1 MKLITG
7 RADGVL
13 LAALVLAL
21 ILMKAALTALA
32 GLELHFDEAQ
42 YWTWAQQ
49 LDWSYYSKG
58 PLIAWLIAL
67 STSLLGDGEWQV
79 RLPGWLLH
87 GAFLIFVFHFA
98 KDVWNSRAAAWWAVC
113 IAATTPLYF
122 TLSLVMTTD
131 NLVLLFWTWGLW
143 AMVRALNL
151 NHAPAWYGAGAAI
164 GLGALTKLSIGL
176 LPAFVGIALLFKREW
191 RRQLVNPHLWG
202 GLVLMAVCMAPVLY
216 WNALHDWVMLRHEVG
231 HVSGDEAGRPL
242 EFVASQILALSP
254 LMVLLGV
261 MTLRRIPPTST
272 QRLLWGLSLAW
283 FGFFLFK
290 SLESKVQANWA
301 APCYIGAIILLAGH
315 MPTLSPRKKV
325 LLYAGLA
332 SSVLLSMIML
342 FPQMIGLTEKEFAP
356 VSKLKGWRAPLAEL
370 ATQTSNVDF
379 ILAEDYELAA
389 EFAFYWPR
397 RLPVYIMSG
406 INRRM
411 NQYDLWPGMEQQQGR
426 NALIVQINDAR
437 FPQAVLDTFASC
449 TTLPEIYAR
458 DARGEAYR
466 TFHAVRCERY
476 THIALPKPATY

>member
-1 MKLITG
+1 MTWLTA
-7 RADGVL
+7 RADSVL
-13 LAALVLAL
+13 LGALVLAL
-21 ILMKAALTALA
+21 TLFKAALTALA

-67 STSLLGDGEWQV
+67 STSLLGNGEWQV
-79 RLPGWLLH
+79 RLPGWLMH
-87 GAFLIFVFHFA
+87 GVFLVLVFYFA
-98 KDVWNSRAAAWWAVC
+98 KDVWRSRAAAWWAVC

-143 AMVRALNL
+143 AMVRALTL
-151 NHAPAWYGAGAAI
+151 DRAGAWYGAGAAI
-164 GLGALTKLSIGL
+164 GMGALTKLSIGL

-191 RRQLVNPHLWG
+191 RRHLASPQLWG
-202 GLVLMAVCMAPVLY
+202 GLALMLVCMAPVLF
-216 WNALHDWVMLRHEVG
+216 WNAMHDWVMLRHEVG
-231 HVSGDEAGRPL
+231 HVSGDETGRPL
-242 EFVASQILALSP
+242 EFIASQILALSP

-261 MTLRRIPPTST
+261 MTLRHLPPTST
-272 QRLLWGLSLAW
+272 QRLLWGLSIAW

-315 MPTLSPRKKV
+315 VPNLSRAKKGM
-325 LLYAGLA
+325 LYTGLA
-332 SSVLLSMIML
+332 SSVLLSMIMI
-342 FPQMIGLTEKEFAP
+342 FPQIIGLTEKEFGP
-356 VSKLKGWRAPLAEL
+356 VSKLKGWRAPIAEL
-370 ATQTSNVDF
+370 ATQAPNVNF

-389 EFAFYWPR
+389 EFAFYWPQR
-397 RLPVYIMSG
+397 MPVYIMNG
-406 INRRM
+406 VNRRM
-411 NQYDLWPGMEQQQGR
+411 NQYDVWPGMENQQGR
-426 NALIVQINDAR
+426 NALVVQINDAH
-437 FPQAVLDTFASC
+437 FPPSVLAAFASC

-458 DARGEAYR
+458 DVRGEAYR

-476 THIALPKPATY
+476 THIAFPKPATY